1 MLRKLQVK
9 LPIQGGG
16 IIGSRLSVKLV
27 IVLLIFLVVT
37 FSILAYLVGLREREI
52 LIAFDREKS
61 ALLAES
67 LTEVLREAMLE
78 RDPSVFK
85 RILDRAASFGDV
97 RVALFKSDG
106 TLFYGDDKLALPEDV
121 LSQTKESAI
130 ERENRLLFFKPLIN
144 EKRCHKCHAQEERI
158 RGFVVTSISTDRVT
172 KEIGETEKRIFLF
185 VLIAA
190 TALSLGL
197 VLLLK
202 RFVIDP
208 LKSLEEGAKKIRD
221 GNLDVR
227 VNPIGYDEFSTLAI
241 TFNEMAERIEGEQ
254 KRLEEAV
261 ILKTRELEEE
271 KDFSEAIF
279 NNVVSGITVL
289 DSKGTIVR
297 INMAGAEILQIPFE
311 SAIGLRLPDIHPE
324 CKEMITIRPDMSRE
338 IYIALRNGDLRPVGF
353 ANSSLL
359 DKNGRERGIVVIFRD
374 LTEVKKLQAEIRNK
388 HRFEAMGK
396 IISGVAHE
404 IRNPIF
410 AIQSIAQ
417 ILGREIESTRHQPLV
432 QAMLKETKRI
442 KNLVEE
448 LLLYSRP
455 SRLNIS
461 DLDIG
466 ELIEELKIYLLAKN
480 SEITF
485 VSKIEPVKFRAD
497 RDKLTQVLLNILDN
511 AVGAGCRNIDIM
523 AGKKEDMLRIS
534 VSDDGEGIDDEY
546 LDRIFEPFFTTKKDG
561 TGLGLAIS
569 KKIIED
575 HGGNIEIISKKDS
588 GTTVILSLP
597 A

>member
-1 MLRKLQVK
+1 
-9 LPIQGGG
+9 
-16 IIGSRLSVKLV
+16 
-27 IVLLIFLVVT
+27 
-37 FSILAYLVGLREREI
+37 
-52 LIAFDREKS
+52 
-61 ALLAES
+61 
-67 LTEVLREAMLE
+67 MLE
-78 RDPSVFK
+78 KDPTAFK
-85 RILDRAASFGDV
+85 RILDKANSFGDV
-97 RVALFKSDG
+97 RVALFRSDG
-106 TLFYGDDKLALPEDV
+106 TLFYGDNELHLPDDV
-121 LSQTKESAI
+121 LSQTEEFAI
-130 ERENRLLFFKPLIN
+130 EKDNRLLFFKPLIN
-144 EKRCHKCHAQEERI
+144 EKRCHKCHSPKERI
-158 RGFVVTSISTDRVT
+158 RGFVVTSISTNRAT
-172 KEIGETEKRIFLF
+172 KEIRETEKRIFLF
-185 VLIAA
+185 VLITA
-190 TALSLGL
+190 TILIVGL

-221 GNLDVR
+221 GNLEVR
-227 VNPIGYDEFSTLAI
+227 VSPTGNNEFSTLAV

-261 ILKTRELEEE
+261 ILKTRELEEQ

-279 NNVVSGITVL
+279 NNVVSGIIVL
-289 DSKGTIVR
+289 DSSGTIVR
-297 INMAGAEILQIPFE
+297 INQAGAEILQIPFE

-324 CKEMITIRPDMSRE
+324 CREMITIRPGSSRE
-338 IYIALRNGDLRPVGF
+338 IYITVGDENLRPVGF
-353 ANSSLL
+353 SNSPLL
-359 DKNGRERGIVVIFRD
+359 DKNGKERGIIVIFRD

-396 IISGVAHE
+396 VISGVAHE

-417 ILGREIESTRHQPLV
+417 ILGKEIESSRHQPLV

-455 SRLNIS
+455 TRLNIS

-511 AVGAGCRNIDIM
+511 AVGAGCKKIEIRT
-523 AGKKEDMLRIS
+523 GKKEGLIRIE

-546 LDRIFEPFFTTKKDG
+546 FDRIFEPFFTTKKDG

>member
-1 MLRKLQVK
+1 
-9 LPIQGGG
+9 
-16 IIGSRLSVKLV
+16 
-27 IVLLIFLVVT
+27 
-37 FSILAYLVGLREREI
+37 
-52 LIAFDREKS
+52 
-61 ALLAES
+61 
-67 LTEVLREAMLE
+67 MLE
-78 RDPSVFK
+78 KDPSVFK
-85 RILDRAASFGDV
+85 RILDRADSFGDV

-106 TLFYGDDKLALPEDV
+106 TLFYGDDKLRLPEDV

-130 ERENRLLFFKPLIN
+130 ERDNRLLFFKPLIN
-144 EKRCHKCHAQEERI
+144 EKRCHKCHAPEEKI
-158 RGFVVTSISTDRVT
+158 RGFVVTSISTDSVT

-185 VLIAA
+185 VLITAA
-190 TALSLGL
+190 TLSLGL

-221 GNLDVR
+221 GNLDAR
-227 VNPIGYDEFSTLAI
+227 VNLNRDDEFNTLAV

-254 KRLEEAV
+254 KRLEKAV
-261 ILKTRELEEE
+261 ILKTRELEEQ

-289 DSKGTIVR
+289 DSNGNIVR
-297 INMAGAEILQIPFE
+297 INRAGAEILQIPFE
-311 SAIGLRLPDIHPE
+311 STAGLKLTDIHSE
-324 CKEMITIRPDMSRE
+324 CKEMIIIRPEMSRE
-338 IYIALRNGDLRPVGF
+338 IYITLRNGDLRPVGF
-353 ANSSLL
+353 ANSPLL

-417 ILGREIESTRHQPLV
+417 ILGMEIESTRHQPLV

-455 SRLNIS
+455 SRLNMG
-461 DLDIG
+461 DVDIVD
-466 ELIEELKIYLLAKN
+466 LIEELKIYLLAKN
-480 SEITF
+480 SGITF
-485 VSKIEPVKFRAD
+485 DYKIEPVRFRAD
-497 RDKLTQVLLNILDN
+497 RDKLTQVLLNLIDN
-511 AVGAGCRNIDIM
+511 AIGAGCGRINIG
-523 AGKKEDMLRIS
+523 AEKKEGLLKIA
-534 VSDDGEGIDDEY
+534 VSDDGEGIDDEC

-575 HGGNIEIISKKDS
+575 HGGNIEVRSKKNS
-588 GTTVILSLP
+588 GTTVLLSIP